1 MKTHLQFKSVLLIIV
16 FIAFSAMT
24 AMAQHTVSGT
34 VKDASSNETLPGVN
48 ILVKG
53 TTQGAST
60 DAKGHYSLQAASS
73 DTLVFS
79 FVGYATQMVPVGN
92 RSEISVTMK
101 AQALVGQD
109 LVVVGY
115 GTQQRQDI
123 TGSISSVKSKDLK
136 NTVSSSIGEALAG
149 RVAGVTVQNS
159 GDPGSAPNIKIRG
172 PSTFGD
178 NQPLYVIDGVP
189 VGGLQ
194 DFNLNDVESIQVLKD
209 ASAAAIYGTR
219 AANGVVIITT
229 KHGDKGPV
237 QVNYHSYY
245 GVQNIVNRYDML
257 NSSDYQK
264 LDNEELNNAQ
274 MPLAPANDP
283 GSQYYVDP
291 NQINTNWQDAAFKT
305 ARIQS
310 HNLTVSGGDDSGTYS
325 ITGNYFNQGGTLKG
339 PGPDYTRYSGRVNSD
354 HKFGKFDVKESL
366 YYAHWDKV
374 NMTGLHLTSPIM
386 DIVHAL
392 PTQPIYSDTRLGG
405 YSGTDSNIRKA
416 ISLNVIGA
424 NNLLESTTKVNRFL
438 GSITGEYDFLDN
450 LYYKVR
456 FSYDHSLVNGYSFVP
471 RYDLG
476 FFYQNDIA
484 KLDQN
489 RDEHV
494 TQLVENTLHYKGDFG
509 AHHLTA
515 LVGYTQQ
522 ITNFNTI
529 HGHAEGYTQPYFKI
543 IDAGSMNKTTTG
555 YKTNNTLRSFLAR
568 VTYNYKDTYLIDGTL
583 RRDGSSRFAPGN
595 KYGTFPSISVGWRIS
610 NEPFM
615 SEFSFINNLK
625 LRASYGRLGNQ
636 NIGDYA
642 YSAYIN
648 TNANYNFNGTIAQGA
663 TQVSLVDPNIK
674 WETNISRDIGLDLGL
689 WDDKVN
695 FTVDYYNNLAK
706 DILVQV
712 PIPLSTGSVSN
723 PTVNGA
729 SLLNK
734 GFEFTLEYKNSAGDL
749 SYDLKGNLST
759 LKNKV
764 LALGQGNKPIYG
776 NMSKTEV
783 GHSIG
788 AIYGYETDGI
798 FQNWDE
804 VYNHAYQNQKKLQN
818 GNYDTQARDA
828 GTAANFTAPGDIRF
842 KDLNNDGVITSADRK
857 YLGSA
862 IPKFTYGFNASLNY
876 NQWDM
881 SLFFQGAYGNK
892 LVNRVRQTIE
902 LMDGYGNYDQYVYD
916 HHWTQNNHSNTVP
929 RAIFSD
935 PNNNGRDSGRWVEDG
950 SYLRL
955 KNIQIGYTLPKDL
968 LNKVGIKNLRIYA
981 QGQNV
986 FTITKYSGYDPVISS
1001 ANALID
1007 GPIGGG
1013 NDGLFS
1019 RGVDVGSYPSPR
1031 TLSLGVSL
1039 DF

>member
-1 MKTHLQFKSVLLIIV
+1 
-16 FIAFSAMT
+16 
-24 AMAQHTVSGT
+24 
-34 VKDASSNETLPGVN
+34 
-48 ILVKG
+48 
-53 TTQGAST
+53 
-60 DAKGHYSLQAASS
+60 
-73 DTLVFS
+73 
-79 FVGYATQMVPVGN
+79 
-92 RSEISVTMK
+92 
-101 AQALVGQD
+101 
-109 LVVVGY
+109 
-115 GTQQRQDI
+115 
-123 TGSISSVKSKDLK
+123 
-136 NTVSSSIGEALAG
+136 
-149 RVAGVTVQNS
+149 
-159 GDPGSAPNIKIRG
+159 
-172 PSTFGD
+172 
-178 NQPLYVIDGVP
+178 
-189 VGGLQ
+189 
-194 DFNLNDVESIQVLKD
+194 
-209 ASAAAIYGTR
+209 
-219 AANGVVIITT
+219 
-229 KHGDKGPV
+229 
-237 QVNYHSYY
+237 
-245 GVQNIVNRYDML
+245 
-257 NSSDYQK
+257 
-264 LDNEELNNAQ
+264 
-274 MPLAPANDP
+274 
-283 GSQYYVDP
+283 
-291 NQINTNWQDAAFKT
+291 
-305 ARIQS
+305 
-310 HNLTVSGGDDSGTYS
+310 
-325 ITGNYFNQGGTLKG
+325 
-339 PGPDYTRYSGRVNSD
+339 
-354 HKFGKFDVKESL
+354 
-366 YYAHWDKV
+366 
-374 NMTGLHLTSPIM
+374 
-386 DIVHAL
+386 
-392 PTQPIYSDTRLGG
+392 
-405 YSGTDSNIRKA
+405 
-416 ISLNVIGA
+416 
-424 NNLLESTTKVNRFL
+424 
-438 GSITGEYDFLDN
+438 
-450 LYYKVR
+450 
-456 FSYDHSLVNGYSFVP
+456 
-471 RYDLG
+471 
-476 FFYQNDIA
+476 
-484 KLDQN
+484 
-489 RDEHV
+489 
-494 TQLVENTLHYKGDFG
+494 
-509 AHHLTA
+509 
-515 LVGYTQQ
+515 VGYTQQ